1 MWIQPIL
8 QRPSQRTKGETVP
21 QKMVGTLG
29 KTYRTTQK
37 AQLCCISSI
46 GSAFVYE
53 FFNRGSSPGGGFFNN
68 RQPHTFMSNYLSFII
83 KKHMWL
89 ALSGPTDRHVSRGST
104 GLAGRLRTP
113 SVTRGETTASRRV
126 ERRGET
132 PQRVHQA
139 QKSHSVGSVSEG
151 GESCWGLS
159 LFAQS
164 WWGCVPTSPLGS
176 YAYVYNA

>member
-89 ALSGPTDRHVSRGST
+89 ALSGPFPH
-104 GLAGRLRTP
+104 LAGAQDSQADCALPLLLEVRPLPRAEW
-113 SVTRGETTASRRV
+113 RGE
-126 ERRGET
+126 ERRPKECT
-132 PQRVHQA
+132 KLRA
-139 QKSHSVGSVSEG
+139 TWAAVS
-151 GESCWGLS
+151 
-159 LFAQS
+159 
-164 WWGCVPTSPLGS
+164 
-176 YAYVYNA
+176 